1 MINQLKYTKEMT
13 EKKNIPELKPGW
25 TVRVSQRIKE
35 GEKTRVQAF
44 EGVIIGRKHGNE
56 TGATFT
62 IRKIIDGI
70 GVEKTYPLFSP
81 TIEKIEVIKKAKVRR
96 SKLYYLREKSKKEIR
111 RKIKTLSLQ
120 KKTPVMTEMKIE
132 EVPQKENNN

>member
-1 MINQLKYTKEMT
+1 MTK
-13 EKKNIPELKPGW
+13 KKNIPELKPGW